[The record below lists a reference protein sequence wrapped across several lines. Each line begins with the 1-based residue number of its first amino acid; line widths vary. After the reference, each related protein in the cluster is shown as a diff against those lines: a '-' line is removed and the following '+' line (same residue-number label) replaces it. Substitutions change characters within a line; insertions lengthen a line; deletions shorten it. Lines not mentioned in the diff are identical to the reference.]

1 MAPNLPE
8 SPARNSESYG
18 PRQRIGLV
26 LGLILFAAI
35 LLMPSPDGMSQPA
48 QRTAA
53 VAALMAVWW
62 ISEATHIAI
71 TALLPI
77 PLFPLLAIMPSR
89 EVTLHYANHI
99 VFLFLGGFII
109 ALAMEKWNL
118 HRRIALETI
127 RRFGGRPAALLL
139 GFMVATAFL
148 SMWISNTATTMMM
161 LPIAMAVVIQLAGF
175 ARIDGEQTDQT
186 PEQVKTNFGLI
197 LLLGIAY
204 SASIGGIGTVIG
216 SPATVAFLGFTQ
228 QSFPAQPPIAFLDW
242 SLMCVP
248 IVIVFL
254 PICWFYLCRFGAP
267 IALKRIV
274 FAGSETVIEDERR
287 RLGPMT
293 AQEKTVLVVALVTA
307 LLWIFRKP
315 LELGDLALPGWSGAF
330 STPLG
335 LNDATVAMSMA
346 ALLCLLPVNLKGG
359 LDWKGRREH
368 FIMDW
373 GTIQR
378 GLPWGI
384 VMLFGGGFSLAAAVQ
399 KTGLATWLGSHLS
412 QLEGTPVWMLVLL
425 CCFLV
430 TFLTEMTSNV
440 ATILMIAPV
449 IGATAVEIGVHPYL
463 LLIPAGVTASF
474 AFVLPVATPPNA
486 IVFSSGWVTIPR
498 MARAGLALD
507 LLGLLVVPVIVY
519 FLGGRIFGFAG

>member
-1 MAPNLPE
+1 MARTHPE
-8 SPARNSESYG
+8 SPARDSEPYG
-18 PRQRIGLV
+18 RRQRIGLAF
-26 LGLILFAAI
+26 GLILFAAI
-35 LLMPSPDGMSQPA
+35 LLSPQPVGMSQPA

-53 VAALMAVWW
+53 VAVLMAVWW
-62 ISEATHIAI
+62 ISEATHIAV

-77 PLFPLLAIMPSR
+77 ALFPLLGVMSSSA
-89 EVTLHYANHI
+89 VTPHYANHI

-118 HRRIALETI
+118 HRRVALETI
-127 RRFGGRPAALLL
+127 RRFGGRPTQLVL
-139 GFMVATAFL
+139 GFMIATAFL

-161 LPIAMAVVIQLAGF
+161 MPIAMAVVTQLAGF
-175 ARIDGEQTDQT
+175 AEIDGEQNDRT

-197 LLLGIAY
+197 LLLAIAY
-204 SASIGGIGTVIG
+204 SASIGGIGTIIG

-228 QSFPAQPPIAFLDW
+228 ESFPDQPPIAFLDW

-267 IALKRIV
+267 VALKRIR
-274 FAGSETVIEDERR
+274 FAGSEAVIEDERR

-293 AQEKTVLVVALVTA
+293 APEKIVLVVALVTA
-307 LLWIFRKP
+307 LLWIFRQP
-315 LELGDLALPGWSGAF
+315 LDFGGLTLPGWSSVF
-330 STPLG
+330 STPKSVH
-335 LNDATVAMSMA
+335 DATVAMAMA
-346 ALLCLLPVNLKGG
+346 VLLCLLPVNLKGG
-359 LDWKGRREH
+359 IDWKGRRER

-399 KTGLATWLGSHLS
+399 KTGLAGWLGSHLS
-412 QLEGTPVWMLVLL
+412 QLEGTPVWILVLL
-425 CCFLV
+425 SCVLV

-449 IGATAVEIGVHPYL
+449 IAATAVEIGVHPYL

-474 AFVLPVATPPNA
+474 AFALPVATPPNA
-486 IVFSSGWVTIPR
+486 IVFSSGWVSIPR

-519 FLGGRIFGFAG
+519 FLGSRIFGFAG